1 MVGVPTSLGT
11 PRNGGGQAASVGAAP
26 SGSLGLATSP
36 VPWEAGTTAS
46 VRESRHRRGQTHRD
60 PRGWW
65 AYQPPS
71 ERLGTGEDRRLA
83 SAQPPPARWG
93 SPPPPFRGRL
103 VRRHLCARADIGADR
118 RIATR
123 ADGGRTNLP
132 RNGGG
137 QAAGGRQEGAHRH
150 PAAHPIPRLMWSSAA
165 AGGARGPTRARGV
178 LREPSIHAAR

>member
-71 ERLGTGEDRRLA
+71 ERGRTGGWWPPGGGAPAPRR
-83 SAQPPPARWG
+83 
-93 SPPPPFRGRL
+93 SPHPEVDVELRRRGR
-103 VRRHLCARADIGADR
+103 CS
-118 RIATR
+118 
-123 ADGGRTNLP
+123 RTDAST
-132 RNGGG
+132 GSI
-137 QAAGGRQEGAHRH
+137 EGA
-150 PAAHPIPRLMWSSAA
+150 IDPR
-165 AGGARGPTRARGV
+165 RP
-178 LREPSIHAAR
+178 